1 MTKAG
6 GASQRSADTFL
17 TRYAATF
24 VVPWKAG
31 RSGSQMK
38 RIRGNVMSA
47 TA

>member
-6 GASQRSADTFL
+6 GASQHSAGPFL

-24 VVPWKAG
+24 VVPWKSG

-38 RIRGNVMSA
+38 RIRVNVMSA